1 MTGPAALLPALI
13 YLAGIAASILLGVL
27 VPLPWIGPP
36 LADILFAAGFLLIA
50 AVIAIH
56 VSALRGLARAGA
68 DLMKGKAADQLV
80 TTGAFA
86 VTRNPM
92 YLANTLLLI
101 AGGFIDGNL
110 WFLAAALVA
119 ALLVQLLAVRPEEKQ
134 LEARFGKRYRDYAK
148 RVRRWI

>member
-13 YLAGIAASILLGVL
+13 YLAAIAASILLGVF

-36 LADILFAAGFLLIA
+36 LADILFAAGFLLVA

-56 VSALRGLARAGA
+56 VSALRGMARAGA
-68 DLMKGKAADQLV
+68 DLVRGKAADQLV

-86 VTRNPM
+86 ITRNPM
-92 YLANTLLLI
+92 YLANALLLV
-101 AGGFIDGNL
+101 AGGLIDGNL
-110 WFLAAALVA
+110 WFLLAAVLAT
-119 ALLVQLLAVRPEEKQ
+119 LLVQLLAVRPEEKQ

>member
-1 MTGPAALLPALI
+1 MIGLAALLPVLI
-13 YLAGIAASILLGVL
+13 YLAGIAASILLGVF

-36 LADILFAAGFLLIA
+36 LADILFAAGLLIIV

-56 VSALRGLARAGA
+56 VSALRGMARAGA
-68 DLMKGKAADQLV
+68 VLLKGKAADQLV

-86 VTRNPM
+86 ITRNPM
-92 YLANTLLLI
+92 YLANALLLV
-101 AGGFIDGNL
+101 AGGLVDGNL
-110 WFLAAALVA
+110 WFLLAALLA
-119 ALLVQLLAVRPEEKQ
+119 TLLVQLLAVKPEEKQ

>member
-1 MTGPAALLPALI
+1 MIGLAALLPVLI
-13 YLAGIAASILLGVL
+13 YLAGIAASILLGVF

-36 LADILFAAGFLLIA
+36 LADILFAAGLLVIV

-56 VSALRGLARAGA
+56 VSALRGMARAGA
-68 DLMKGKAADQLV
+68 DLLKGKAADQLV

-86 VTRNPM
+86 ITRNPM
-92 YLANTLLLI
+92 YLANALLLV
-101 AGGFIDGNL
+101 AGGLVDGNL
-110 WFLAAALVA
+110 WFLLAALLA
-119 ALLVQLLAVRPEEKQ
+119 TLLVQLLAVKPEEKQ